1 MNDSNSALCSS
12 NNKTRWGIVSIA
24 ICAGVIG
31 AMQVGKVASA
41 IPIIEAELAIGRVTA
56 GWVVSLILA
65 AGAFLGPICG
75 IVGDRVGHRS
85 FLLFG
90 LFIMF
95 LGNVLGGFSPNA
107 SYLLAS
113 RLIEGF
119 GFLAIVIAAPSIIV
133 SITSTREVRLALGAW
148 GAYMPVGISL
158 IMVLA
163 PFLVDEISWRGLWLV
178 NAIVLFVFLIIFAK
192 CTRGLG
198 GASVDQTSIHD
209 IKIAFSQAGPWLLA
223 GCFAVFACQFIGL
236 ISWLPTYFVEDVGY
250 GAAQSG
256 IIVACVVVFNAFG
269 NMLGGWFLRLVR
281 RSTLIAITSGSL
293 GLIAV
298 ITFWPD
304 MPGWAV
310 IVLSAIFS
318 FIGGFIPAA
327 ALTGVPRYA
336 ISSAQ
341 IGVTNGIV
349 VQGANVGALI
359 GPPVIAVSVTVLGGW
374 HMASWVILSLGI
386 VGVIIALALR
396 FTE

>member
-1 MNDSNSALCSS
+1 MNDSNSALCSIT
-12 NNKTRWGIVSIA
+12 NKTRWGIVAIA

-31 AMQVGKVASA
+31 AMQLGKVAPA
-41 IPIIEAELAIGRVTA
+41 IPIIEADLAIGRVTA
-56 GWVVSLILA
+56 GWIVSLILA
-65 AGAFLGPICG
+65 AGAFLGPVCG

-107 SYLLAS
+107 SCLLAA
-113 RLIEGF
+113 RLVEGF

-148 GAYMPVGISL
+148 GAYMPAGISL

-163 PFLVDEISWRGLWLV
+163 PLLIDEISWRGLWLA
-178 NAIVLFVFLIIFAK
+178 NAILLFVFLIFFAK

-198 GASVDQTSIHD
+198 SASVDQTGIHD

-250 GAAQSG
+250 SAATSG
-256 IIVACVVVFNAFG
+256 IIVACVVVLNAFG
-269 NMLGGWFLRLVR
+269 NLLGGGLLRLVR
-281 RSTLIAITSGSL
+281 RSNLMAITSGSL
-293 GLIAV
+293 GIIAV

-304 MPGWAV
+304 MPEWAV

-318 FIGGFIPAA
+318 FIGGFIPASV
-327 ALTGVPRYA
+327 LTGVPRYA
-336 ISSAQ
+336 TSPAQ

-359 GPPVIAVSVTVLGGW
+359 GPPALAASVTILGGW
-374 HMASWVILSLGI
+374 HMASWIILSLGI
-386 VGVIIALALR
+386 VGVIIALTLR
-396 FTE
+396 STE